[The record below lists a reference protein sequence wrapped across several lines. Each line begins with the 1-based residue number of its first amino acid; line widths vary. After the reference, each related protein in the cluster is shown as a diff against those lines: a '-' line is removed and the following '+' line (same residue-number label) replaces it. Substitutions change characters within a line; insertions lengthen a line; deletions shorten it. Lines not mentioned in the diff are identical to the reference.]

1 MGIGNDLELTKL
13 YESKYCL
20 NVFGPAPIA
29 FTKGKG
35 VWLWDTEGR
44 KYMDMI
50 GGIAVNSLGHNN
62 KALTKAINEQASK
75 VIHCCNYY
83 MIP

>member
-1 MGIGNDLELTKL
+1 MGIENDLELTKL

-62 KALTKAINEQASK
+62 KALIRQVKLSTAAITT
-75 VIHCCNYY
+75 
-83 MIP
+83 